1 MLNKTIAGAR
11 LNQAFSII
19 SVSALNTYDVIPV
32 DLDLFFLDLSA
43 SGAIPHCFA
52 VAVACE
58 LYGF

>member
-1 MLNKTIAGAR
+1 MNE
-11 LNQAFSII
+11 AFFII